1 MSFFKKLIK
10 AVKKVEEIADAV
22 PAKKETPVAPN
33 VVQEPAA
40 EEKAAPIPAPAPTP
54 TPVAVKPKRDEED
67 EALWQRY
74 ILLEPIV
81 REILLTKYN
90 HKLPPGL
97 FDESQPERERRKRGF
112 RDAFNEYGGDV
123 DNLDMTNKDDVNETA
138 GAIASAVR
146 EFISEE
152 ALDPFSE
159 EEWA

>member
-1 MSFFKKLIK
+1 MNFFKKLSK
-10 AVKKVEEIADAV
+10 AVKKVEEIADIPV
-22 PAKKETPVAPN
+22 TPDEM
-33 VVQEPAA
+33 QTPAA
-40 EEKAAPIPAPAPTP
+40 EEKAAPAPASVPI
-54 TPVAVKPKRDEED
+54 AVKPKRDEED

-74 ILLEPIV
+74 VLIEPIV
-81 REILLTKYN
+81 REILLNK
-90 HKLPPGL
+90 HSLKLPPGL

-112 RDAFNEYGGDV
+112 RDAFSEYGGDV

-138 GAIASAVR
+138 GYIANAVN